1 VSQPAEP
8 LVLQSNIGGFL
19 AIAAAVIIAS
29 VGTTL
34 YNNWTTYKEKLDQTS
49 LVVIPIPHPPIPDH
63 NQSFGVDLHW
73 GDSGPLR
80 VQGIRREHH
89 FEYPKQEMSRSDI
102 DKQYLQ
108 LSAALSQQEVPLLDE
123 LRPGAPGEFRTIED
137 QRFTESDWKNVLNG
151 SLIAYVFAEFRY
163 LVDDTTK
170 DTEVCIFIT
179 SDYPSIHKCPGHN
192 RTFISQ

>member
-1 VSQPAEP
+1 
-8 LVLQSNIGGFL
+8 
-19 AIAAAVIIAS
+19 
-29 VGTTL
+29 
-34 YNNWTTYKEKLDQTS
+34 
-49 LVVIPIPHPPIPDH
+49 
-63 NQSFGVDLHW
+63 
-73 GDSGPLR
+73 
-80 VQGIRREHH
+80 
-89 FEYPKQEMSRSDI
+89 MSKSDI

-108 LSAALSQQEVPLLDE
+108 LSAALSQQEVSLLDE

-137 QRFTESDWKNVLNG
+137 QRFTEADWKNVLNG